1 MKLFQFWVATLL
13 LPHLLFAGFEI
24 GGDFSYFTPQLTTRV
39 YPLLANKQ
47 STNFSGALYTGYAH
61 ITVGLPQLVTIGFGP
76 TLAFANQNSVDEV
89 TIEEV
94 SISRFGGD
102 AKIQIESI
110 PLVSPYVRFSLG
122 KDTISWIDRGSVGTG
137 RYIAE
142 STAGGLY
149 YSLMLGAQFPFSAE
163 FALYAQAGYTAS
175 PGSRMLSRSYAVDGV
190 RQTINVP
197 GDTDTG
203 YSGWVFGA
211 GGRLSF

>member
-1 MKLFQFWVATLL
+1 MKLLRFCAVALL
-13 LPHLLFAGFEI
+13 LPQLVFAGFEI
-24 GGDFSYFTPQLTTRV
+24 GGDFSYFNPQLTTRI
-39 YPLLANKQ
+39 YPALASRQ
-47 STNFSGALYTGYAH
+47 STGFSGALYTGYAH
-61 ITVGLPQLVTIGFGP
+61 ITVALPHVVTIGFGP
-76 TLAFANQNSVDEV
+76 TLAYTNQNSVDGV

-94 SISRFGGD
+94 CISRFGGD
-102 AKIQIESI
+102 AKIQIETI
-110 PLVSPYVRFSLG
+110 PFLSPYLRLTLG

-149 YSLMLGAQFPFSAE
+149 YSAMLGVQLPFSAE

-190 RQTINVP
+190 RQTVNVP
-197 GDTDTG
+197 GDADTG
-203 YSGWVFGA
+203 YSGWVIGA